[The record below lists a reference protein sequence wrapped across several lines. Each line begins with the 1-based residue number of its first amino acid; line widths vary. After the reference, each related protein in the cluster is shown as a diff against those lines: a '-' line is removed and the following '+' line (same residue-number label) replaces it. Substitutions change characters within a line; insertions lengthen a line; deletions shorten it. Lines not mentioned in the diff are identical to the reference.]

1 MHHFPEMRHRCEQ
14 RHTAALLASA
24 VLMIAAA
31 ACGGSHVDK
40 AGGTTRDRPL
50 VLTLATHDD
59 DYAYGTFAAAVARI
73 SSGSMRIKVAG
84 DWRTSDADH
93 ERGIVS
99 DVRSG
104 KVPLGIVGVR
114 VWDTLGVTSFQ
125 ALLAPFLIDNLDLQ
139 RRALQSERASRA
151 LTSVAR
157 VGVMGVAL
165 LPGLL
170 RRPFGLTRPLVGP
183 RDYRGA
189 TIATR
194 PGAVAKATFKA
205 LGGAAR
211 VNVPGDFSGF
221 DGLEPDLLVI
231 SRDALDRRSRRLTGN
246 VVLWPKPQTIVM
258 NRKAFN
264 RLATDQ
270 RKILQRAARA
280 AFAAEVERDA
290 HDERYLRALLCDGGE
305 LSVVTASPLDRT
317 ALRARVASVYRILE
331 RDSFTKAWITQ
342 IARMRTKTPTPADDV
357 RCP

>member
-1 MHHFPEMRHRCEQ
+1 M
-14 RHTAALLASA
+14 TAA
-24 VLMIAAA
+24 V
-31 ACGGSHVDK
+31 ACGGSHADK
-40 AGGTTRDRPL
+40 AGGTTGDKPL

-73 SSGSMRIKVAG
+73 SNGSIRIKVAG
-84 DWRTSDADH
+84 DWRASDVDH

-125 ALLAPFLIDNLDLQ
+125 ALVAPFLIDSVELE
-139 RRALQSERASRA
+139 RRALQSEHATRA

-157 VGVMGVAL
+157 AGVVGVAL

-211 VNVPGDFSGF
+211 ANVSDDLSGF
-221 DGLEPDLLVI
+221 DGAEPDLLMI
-231 SRDALDRRSRRLTGN
+231 SRNAWDRRSRRLTGN
-246 VVLWPKPQTIVM
+246 VVLWPKAQTIVM
-258 NRKAFN
+258 NRKAFA
-264 RLATDQ
+264 RLTTDQ
-270 RKILQRAARA
+270 RMILQRAARA
-280 AFAAEVERDA
+280 SFAAEVERDA
-290 HDERYLRALLCDGGE
+290 HDERYLRSLLCDGGA

-317 ALRARVASVYRILE
+317 ALRASVASVYRILE
-331 RDSFTKAWITQ
+331 RNSFTKAWITQ
-342 IARMRTKTPTPADDV
+342 IARMRAKTPMPRENV